1 MAHMNVTRVENLESE
16 QRINSWSRCSSGL
29 LPMNYRGWAE
39 AYGAYAAA
47 PKSLEE
53 LPEVLAQA
61 FKADRPTLIYL
72 TPQTAV

>member
-1 MAHMNVTRVENLESE
+1 
-16 QRINSWSRCSSGL
+16 
-29 LPMNYRGWAE
+29 LPLRT
-39 AYGAYAAA
+39 AYAAA